1 MFTVM
6 RAIVTIGIIV
16 LTGFTATYV
25 AAGQE
30 MQARDGAPLSGYV
43 IQPEGDEF
51 LIDLD
56 ARNQIAV
63 GDLFSVVRVG
73 EKIIHP
79 VSGEVLGTHDSVKGV
94 LKVTRVKEGYS
105 VCLPVGAHSGI
116 QRGDVIRRYQQV
128 NAPSQTAVP
137 LPLPVPA
144 PASVPVPAPAPV
156 PTPLPAVSAMPD
168 AAPAAVGIVV
178 NRAVE
183 SVASLLWTSEPF
195 TGTPV
200 GVEVGDFDGDGLQE
214 IATAFTDRVEI
225 GRLKNG
231 NYQNLATLKIGVGT
245 RSYALD
251 AVDLNKDGRPELY
264 VSAATT
270 GSSLVGAVIE
280 PVDGIYRITRKDIPW
295 HMRRMTLPGEGLVLL
310 GQKFGS
316 RGKVFGGP
324 IFRIQSRDGK
334 LVEGPAYEVP
344 RGVNLY
350 DFTPLAS
357 VGGQKL
363 FAVVGDDNYLNIIAT
378 DGRQL
383 GISEETVGGSEAY
396 IEMNDFVPNG
406 GEGQFIYVKPRIEQ
420 NDKGEIVVPMNGGFS
435 ALSRVKF
442 YTKSSL
448 KALTWN
454 GSALREAWHSAPE
467 KSCLADYRFADAG
480 NEGKNKLLTIVA
492 FPDIN
497 IFEARKSV
505 LHLYPLP

>member
-1 MFTVM
+1 MSTII
-6 RAIVTIGIIV
+6 RAIVAIGIIV
-16 LTGFTATYV
+16 LTSSFGTYA
-25 AAGQE
+25 AAGGE
-30 MQARDGAPLSGYV
+30 KPARDGAPLSGYV
-43 IQPEGDEF
+43 VQPEGDEF

-63 GDLFSVVRVG
+63 GDLFSVVRPG

-94 LKVTRVKEGYS
+94 LKVTRIKEGYS

-116 QRGDVIRRYQQV
+116 QRGDVIRRYLTPDLQPEKQ
-128 NAPSQTAVP
+128 AAALLPTA
-137 LPLPVPA
+137 LPMPA
-144 PASVPVPAPAPV
+144 PISKPEPAAA
-156 PTPLPAVSAMPD
+156 PLPAVSTIPD
-168 AAPAAVGIVV
+168 AAPAAGGIVV
-178 NRAVE
+178 NRTVE
-183 SVASLLWTSEPF
+183 NVAGTLWTSAPF

-225 GRLKNG
+225 GRLRNG
-231 NYQNLATLKIGVGT
+231 NYQHLATVKIGVGT

-270 GSSLVGAVIE
+270 GSSLVGVVIE
-280 PVDGIYRITRKDIPW
+280 PIDGLYRITRKDIPW
-295 HMRRMTLPGEGLVLL
+295 HMRRMTLPGEGMVLL
-310 GQKFGS
+310 GQKFGP

-344 RGVNLY
+344 KRVNLY
-350 DFTPLAS
+350 DFTPLAA

-363 FAVVGDDNYLNIIAT
+363 FAVIGDDNYLNIVAA
-378 DGRQL
+378 DGTQQA
-383 GISEETVGGSEAY
+383 ISAETVGGSEAY
-396 IEMNDFVPNG
+396 IEMNDFVPDG
-406 GEGQFIYVKPRIEQ
+406 GEGQFVYVKARVEQ
-420 NDKGEIVVPMNGGFS
+420 NSKGEIVVPVNGGFS

-448 KALTWN
+448 KALTWD

-480 NEGKNKLLTIVA
+480 NNGKNNLLTVVA
-492 FPDIN
+492 FPDSN
-497 IFEARKSV
+497 IFETRKSA